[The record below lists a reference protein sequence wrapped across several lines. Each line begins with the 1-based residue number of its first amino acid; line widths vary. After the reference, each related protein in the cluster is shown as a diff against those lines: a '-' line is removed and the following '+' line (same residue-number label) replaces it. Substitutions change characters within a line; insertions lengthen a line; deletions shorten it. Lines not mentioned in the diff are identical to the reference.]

1 MTPCSTCSGKQ
12 SRHFDF
18 LAMWRTGAAILIFCY
33 YLGFWRYRYLEILT
47 IWRTRAVI
55 LNLTLTS
62 YVNKTTILQHGDWRD
77 NFKPN
82 IELCYLNNAAML
94 QYGDFS
100 SYFKLMLSEI

>member
-1 MTPCSTCSGKQ
+1 
-12 SRHFDF
+12 
-18 LAMWRTGAAILIFCY
+18 LAVS
-33 YLGFWRYRYLEILT
+33 
-47 IWRTRAVI
+47 AVI
-55 LNLTLTS
+55 LNLTLIS